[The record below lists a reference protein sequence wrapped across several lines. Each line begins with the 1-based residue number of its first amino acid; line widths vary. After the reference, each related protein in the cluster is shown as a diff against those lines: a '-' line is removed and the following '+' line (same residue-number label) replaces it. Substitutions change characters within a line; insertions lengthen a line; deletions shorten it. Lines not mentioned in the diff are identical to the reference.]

1 MNKLIRQSS
10 LINFYLSKC
19 MNILKIKNIQGWI
32 INEFNVQGFIK
43 REHAP

>member
-10 LINFYLSKC
+10 LINFFLSKC
-19 MNILKIKNIQGWI
+19 INILKIKNIEGWKT
-32 INEFNVQGFIK
+32 NEFNIQGFIK